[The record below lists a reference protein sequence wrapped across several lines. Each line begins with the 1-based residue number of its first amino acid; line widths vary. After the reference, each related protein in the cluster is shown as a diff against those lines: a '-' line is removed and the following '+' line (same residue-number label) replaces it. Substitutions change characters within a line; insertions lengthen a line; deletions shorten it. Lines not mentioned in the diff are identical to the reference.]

1 MFPLKCLTEPLQE
14 ILAPRHVRAYAK
26 DEYRNRKKSAFHPAS
41 DKSWNSGLKRN
52 LACFALLQAGFVLLA
67 ALSGC
72 SLSTPPSQTEV
83 VEQALPKGTRIPP
96 PVGLG
101 FGHERGH

>member
-1 MFPLKCLTEPLQE
+1 M
-14 ILAPRHVRAYAK
+14 
-26 DEYRNRKKSAFHPAS
+26 
-41 DKSWNSGLKRN
+41 
-52 LACFALLQAGFVLLA
+52 FALRLAVLLA

-96 PVGLG
+96 QWVADR
-101 FGHERGH
+101 GHERRG